1 MAKRES
7 PADDEPTATS
17 PTLEEFDAVSEDDP
31 TIDPPR
37 AADADEDDDEDS
49 SITDSIGSGVGRVVR
64 SEKTAGIVAGIE
76 DRLAK
81 FRRERKIGK
90 GTLRATYVVAYR
102 GYVGNGRAYTKLRVT
117 EEPVVPQQAEILTDP
132 EALRG
137 NLRRFAALSFPGVD
151 VTVSMAGAADRAETA
166 RHGYANATVP
176 VSDLV
181 PGWHD
186 YEVRTEPVDP
196 DEEPATARSQVLVPD
211 PAAPYWV
218 ISDIDDT
225 VLQTGLAE
233 GLVAVKNTLFGQA
246 RTRRAVPGMA
256 TLYRAIEGG
265 PAGGARA
272 PFFYI
277 STGPW
282 NLYDMLTEF
291 LRVRGFPAGPMFLT
305 DWGPQERY
313 ISRSGT
319 QHKRSSL
326 RRLQALYPKTK
337 FVLIGD
343 SGQQDAYNYTDFA
356 REFPESVAAIIIV
369 DVGLSDKAEAMREH
383 EQTVAG
389 EVPFHSVTDAREAA
403 VVLAG
408 MGVIREDAVDAV
420 AAAYERS

>member
-1 MAKRES
+1 MCHPTDVAIRTD
-7 PADDEPTATS
+7 PADDEPTADD
-17 PTLEEFDAVSEDDP
+17 PTLEEFDAVSEDDGGSENQ
-31 TIDPPR
+31 
-37 AADADEDDDEDS
+37 AS
-49 SITDSIGSGVGRVVR
+49 GSGVSRVVR
-64 SEKTAGIVAGIE
+64 SQRTAGIVAGIE
-76 DRLAK
+76 DRFAK

-90 GTLRATYVVAYR
+90 GTLRSTYVVAYR
-102 GYVGNGRAYTKLRVT
+102 GFVALGRAYTKVRVT

-137 NLRRFAALSFPGVD
+137 NLRRFAAMSFPGVD
-151 VTVSMAGAADRAETA
+151 VTVSMAGASDRAETA
-166 RHGYANATVP
+166 RHGYANATIP
-176 VSDLV
+176 VGELV

-186 YEVRTEPVDP
+186 FEVCTEPVDP
-196 DEEPATARSQVLVPD
+196 DEEPTRARGQVLVPD
-211 PAAPYWV
+211 PAAPFWV

-233 GLVAVKNTLFGQA
+233 GLVAVRNTLFGQA

-291 LRVRGFPAGPMFLT
+291 LRVRGFPAGPLFLT

-319 QHKRSSL
+319 QHKRSSM
-326 RRLQALYPKTK
+326 RRLQALYPAAKWI
-337 FVLIGD
+337 LIGD

-356 REFPESVAAIIIV
+356 EEFPDSVAAIVIV
-369 DVGLSDKAEAMREH
+369 DVGLRDKAEAMAAHAES
-383 EQTVAG
+383 VAG
-389 EVPFHSVTDAREAA
+389 NVPFHFVTDAREAA
-403 VVLAG
+403 VILADR
-408 MGVIREDAVDAV
+408 GVIRPDAVDAV